1 MLQMFHSTIAYA
13 VLALLLVSTINA
25 FMGIS
30 AKRNFTKKDRSLALV
45 ALIFSHIQ
53 LVVGLALWFN
63 SPVGKAA
70 LGQMSN
76 PALRL
81 TAMEHP
87 LINIIALV
95 LITIGWS
102 KHKKEESSNG
112 KFKKIAYLYAIGLV
126 LILSR
131 IPWNLWFP
139 AS

>member
-1 MLQMFHSTIAYA
+1 MFHSTIAFA

-53 LVVGLALWFN
+53 LVIGLALWFN

-76 PALRL
+76 SALRL

-131 IPWNLWFP
+131 IPWSLWFP